1 VSLYSVSLADRESRI
16 SGSTYWNQM
25 DCTIP
30 ALGLHTLEWRYVKD
44 GGVSDGNDC
53 GWVDQV
59 EVWGDWGEWW
69 IEIQ

>member
-1 VSLYSVSLADRESRI
+1 MGIVKAKTGPPSTTPHLMKPNPRI
-16 SGSTYWNQM
+16 
-25 DCTIP
+25 
-30 ALGLHTLEWRYVKD
+30 WRYVKD